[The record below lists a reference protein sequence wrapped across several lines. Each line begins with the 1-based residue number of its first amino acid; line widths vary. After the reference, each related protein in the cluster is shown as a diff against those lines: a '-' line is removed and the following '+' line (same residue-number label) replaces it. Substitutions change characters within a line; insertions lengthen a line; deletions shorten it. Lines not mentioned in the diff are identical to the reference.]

1 MPSLTPTRVTLIACT
16 VLAAAGCTVQ
26 PVVYEP
32 PRAAVLAVMDA
43 PPALPIYEQP
53 PCPYEGYHWI
63 PGYWAWGAA
72 DYYWVPGTWV
82 MPPRVGVFWTPGYWG
97 FVAGGRYEFHGG
109 YWGERVGFYG
119 GINYGG
125 GYFGTGFVGG
135 RWEGNAYRYNAAVTN
150 VVNVHNVYRETVIN
164 NVTINNVTRVSY
176 SGGQGGARSERTEEE
191 RNVERMPHLPPT
203 DLQLHHERD
212 ATSNPSLAVRQNQGR
227 PPIAA
232 TPRPGAFSAPGVTSA
247 RLPAAANAEESR
259 RTELAPPGLG
269 RTVGADR
276 PRPEGMPAVAE
287 RPMTEAQRP
296 VMDDRPPQAAHT
308 TTPMPPAAAPGRSRP
323 AIAPHPAPRDAQRR
337 AQPKPKPKPKHDD
350 RDPRDRPQ

>member
-1 MPSLTPTRVTLIACT
+1 MPSLTPARVTLLACT
-16 VLAAAGCTVQ
+16 ALAAAGCTVQ
-26 PVVYEP
+26 PVVYAPP
-32 PRAAVLAVMDA
+32 PRAAVLVVMEA
-43 PPALPIYEQP
+43 PPALPIYDQP

-191 RNVERMPHLPPT
+191 RNAERLPHSPPT
-203 DLQLHHERD
+203 DLQLHQERD
-212 ATSNPSLAVRQNQGR
+212 AATNPALSARQNQGR

-232 TPRPGAFSAPGVTSA
+232 TPRPGAFSAPEVTGA
-247 RLPAAANAEESR
+247 RSEPARPGFGRAAEE
-259 RTELAPPGLG
+259 
-269 RTVGADR
+269 DR
-276 PRPEGMPAVAE
+276 PRPEGMPPAVERRVPEAN
-287 RPMTEAQRP
+287 RPM
-296 VMDDRPPQAAHT
+296 MDDRSSAAARAAGPT
-308 TTPMPPAAAPGRSRP
+308 PPAAAAPGSSRP
-323 AIAPHPAPRDAQRR
+323 AARDVQRR
-337 AQPKPKPKPKHDD
+337 DQAQPKPKPKPQSEPKPKPKHDD
-350 RDPRDRPQ
+350 RDARDQPQ